1 MEYEIHTGLSPNAE
15 KQLVEWQKSGQKK
28 DIAKIFSLFQE
39 LEEHPTTG
47 TGQVEQLKGSLSG
60 YWSRRINKQ
69 HRIIYSIHEE
79 IVTVEVVS
87 VGGHYGD
94 K

>member
-1 MEYEIHTGLSPNAE
+1 MKYTLVLSPKAE
-15 KQLVEWQKSGQKK
+15 KQLTEWRKSGQKK
-28 DIAKIFSLFQE
+28 DIAKIFSLMQE

-47 TGQVEQLKGSLSG
+47 TGQVEQLKGDLSG

-69 HRIIYSIHEE
+69 YRLIYSIHED

-87 VGGHYGD
+87 LRSHYGD

>member
-1 MEYEIHTGLSPNAE
+1 MKYTLVLSPNAE

-47 TGQVEQLKGSLSG
+47 TGQVEQVKGSLSG

>member
-1 MEYEIHTGLSPNAE
+1 MKYTLVLSPNSE

>member
-1 MEYEIHTGLSPNAE
+1 MKYTLVLSPNAE

-47 TGQVEQLKGSLSG
+47 TGQVEQLKGSLLG

-87 VGGHYGD
+87 VRSHYGD

>member
-1 MEYEIHTGLSPNAE
+1 MKYTLVLSPNAE

>member
-1 MEYEIHTGLSPNAE
+1 MSYKLILAKEAE
-15 KQLVEWQKSGQKK
+15 RDLLLWKKSGQKK
-28 DIAKIFSLFQE
+28 DLLKILSLFKE

-47 TGQVEQLKGSLSG
+47 TGQVEQLKGNLSG
-60 YWSRRINKQ
+60 YWSRRINK
-69 HRIIYSIHEE
+69 HFRIIYTIHEE

-87 VGGHYGD
+87 ARNHYGN

>member
-1 MEYEIHTGLSPNAE
+1 MKYTLVLSPNAE

-28 DIAKIFSLFQE
+28 DIAKISSLFQE

>member
-1 MEYEIHTGLSPNAE
+1 MKYTLVLSPNAE

-60 YWSRRINKQ
+60 YWRRRINKQ

>member
-1 MEYEIHTGLSPNAE
+1 MKYRVKLTDEAE
-15 KQLVEWQKSGQKK
+15 KQMIQWRKSGQKK
-28 DIAKIFSLFQE
+28 DIAKIISLLQE

-47 TGQVEQLKGSLSG
+47 RGQIEQLKGNYFG

-69 HRIIYSIHEE
+69 YRLIYSIHED

-87 VGGHYGD
+87 LRSHYGD

>member
-1 MEYEIHTGLSPNAE
+1 MKYTLVLSPNAE

-47 TGQVEQLKGSLSG
+47 TGQVEQLKGSFSG

>member
-1 MEYEIHTGLSPNAE
+1 MKYRVKLTDEAE
-15 KQLVEWQKSGQKK
+15 KQMIQWRKSGQKK
-28 DIAKIFSLFQE
+28 DIAKIISLLQE

-47 TGQVEQLKGSLSG
+47 TGQIEQLKGNYSG

-69 HRIIYSIHEE
+69 YRLIYSIHED

-87 VGGHYGD
+87 LRSHYGD